1 MGGGGKSTLCTMPTG
16 RGVPI
21 SFSKGFGDS
30 SCKLFELEEDVLQEL
45 TQPGG
50 SLRVKGAAEEEAVL
64 CTSTST

>member
-30 SCKLFELEEDVLQEL
+30 SCKLFELEEIDE
-45 TQPGG
+45 
-50 SLRVKGAAEEEAVL
+50 RYEAEEAAL
-64 CTSTST
+64 RGDL